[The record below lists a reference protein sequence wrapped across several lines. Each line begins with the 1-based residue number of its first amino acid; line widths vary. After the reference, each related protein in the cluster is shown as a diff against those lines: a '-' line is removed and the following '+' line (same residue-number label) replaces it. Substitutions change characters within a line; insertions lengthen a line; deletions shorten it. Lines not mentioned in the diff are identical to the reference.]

1 MPGTYAHITLV
12 NLLTAMAAR
21 REIPG
26 LSPEA
31 SAAVMDYL
39 KFVEMGANSPDYP
52 YLAVGDKESNKWADL
67 MHYTKTGSI
76 IHVGIEMT
84 RDLMGEQRRK
94 CAAWLLG
101 YTAHFTMDVCIHPV
115 INLKVGPYAQNKTAH
130 RVCEM
135 NQDVYIFQRMNL
147 GGIDLAEHLAG
158 GIGACSSPASNEKLD
173 PDIAKPWEDILEAVH
188 PAQYD
193 TNAPNVDKWHAWFNR
208 LVDDIAEEGNR
219 LIPLARH
226 VAAGLALMY
235 PLPSEVKRDYINAL
249 GTPTMGTLSYDQIF
263 DKALGH
269 VAEIWG
275 IVARGIFEQDRQYQ
289 TSIGD
294 WNLDTGMDP
303 SGKLVFWS

>member
-12 NLLTAMAAR
+12 NLLTAKAAR

-26 LSPEA
+26 FSPEA

-52 YLAVGDKESNKWADL
+52 YLAVGDKESGMWADL
-67 MHYTKTGSI
+67 MHYTKTGSM
-76 IHVGIEMT
+76 IHVGIEMAW
-84 RDLMGEQRRK
+84 DLTGEQRRK
-94 CAAWLLG
+94 YAAWLLG

-115 INLKVGPYAQNKTAH
+115 INLKVGPYAQNKTTH

-158 GIGACSSPASNEKLD
+158 GIGACSSPTSNEKLD
-173 PDIAKPWEDILEAVH
+173 PDIAKPWEAVLKTVH
-188 PAQYD
+188 PAQYE
-193 TNAPNVDKWHAWFNR
+193 TNAPNVDKWHSWFNR
-208 LVDDIAEEGNR
+208 LVDDVAEEGNR

-226 VAAGLALMY
+226 VAAGCALVY
-235 PLPSEVKRDYINAL
+235 PLWDEIKWDYINAL
-249 GTPTMGTLSYDQIF
+249 DTPTMRKLSYGQIF
-263 DKALGH
+263 DKALEH
-269 VAEIWG
+269 VVDIWG

-289 TSIGD
+289 ASISD

-303 SGKLVFWS
+303 SGTLVFWS